1 MGGPFSVTF
10 SDIYKTKIKNE
21 VVTPLKPKFYRRYVD
36 DIFNRREKDAHDFL
50 FNSLKNY
57 NQNIKLSFEISP
69 TKFLDAKL
77 NFAYGIYKIMLRRKT
92 TNC

>member
-1 MGGPFSVTF
+1 MVPQWEDHFLLHLVTF
-10 SDIYKTKIKNE
+10 MR
-21 VVTPLKPKFYRRYVD
+21 LKPKMKFYRRFVD
-36 DIFNRREKDAHDFL
+36 DIFNRREKDVHDFL

>member
-1 MGGPFSVTF
+1 MGGPFSFTF
-10 SDIYKTKIKNE
+10 SDIYKAKIKNE
-21 VVTPLKPKFYRRYVD
+21 VVTPLKPKFYRRFVD
-36 DIFNRREKDAHDFL
+36 DIFNRREKDVHDFL

-69 TKFLDAKL
+69 TKFIDAKL
-77 NFAYGIYKIMLRRKT
+77 NFANGIYKIMLRRKT

>member
-1 MGGPFSVTF
+1 MGGPFCVTF
-10 SDIYKTKIKNE
+10 SDIYKAKIKNE
-21 VVTPLKPKFYRRYVD
+21 VVTPLKPKFYRRFVD
-36 DIFNRREKDAHDFL
+36 DIFNRSEKDVHEFL

-77 NFAYGIYKIMLRRKT
+77 NFANGIYKIMLRRKT